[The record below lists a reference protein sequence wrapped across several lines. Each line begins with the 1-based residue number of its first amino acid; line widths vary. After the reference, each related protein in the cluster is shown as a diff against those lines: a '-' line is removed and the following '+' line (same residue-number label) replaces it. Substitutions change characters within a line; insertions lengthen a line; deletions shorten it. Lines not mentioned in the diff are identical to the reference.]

1 MPLTIQNVID
11 ELCSSV
17 PTINNTVDI
26 LMAGQL
32 DTEVRGIAVSFMPT
46 QQVIEKAITKGANLL
61 ITHEPLSYSHRHD
74 DKLVEH
80 DPIFLQK
87 QRLIEDSGMAIFRYH
102 DYCHQKQPD
111 IIMTGLLAA
120 LEWEANLVEMLPIA
134 AVLEFSSMT
143 VSDIATH
150 VKQKLGTPFLRI
162 TGDLSTPCSRAGILV
177 GYRGGASTAIPLMR
191 QHNLDLLIVGE
202 GPEWETPEYIRDA
215 AHQGANKALLTL
227 GHAESEAPGMRA
239 LSEELRH
246 KYPDVPVEFISINPI
261 FKIV

>member
-26 LMAGQL
+26 LMAGL
-32 DTEVRGIAVSFMPT
+32 PVTEVRGIAVSFMPT

-74 DKLVEH
+74 DKLVEN
-80 DPIFLQK
+80 DQVFLKK
-87 QRLIEDSGMAIFRYH
+87 QQVIENSGMAIFRYH

-120 LEWEANLVEMLPIA
+120 LEWEANLVELLPIA
-134 AVLEFSSMT
+134 AVLAFSSMT
-143 VSDIATH
+143 VSDVAAH
-150 VKQKLGTPFLRI
+150 VKQKLGMPFLRI

-191 QHNLDLLIVGE
+191 EHNLDLLIVGE

-215 AHQGANKALLTL
+215 AQQGANKALLTL
-227 GHAESEAPGMRA
+227 GHAESEEPGMRA
-239 LSEELRH
+239 LSEELRQ
-246 KYPDVPVEFISINPI
+246 KYPDVPIEFIPTSPI
-261 FKIV
+261 FQIV